1 MDGGASYQVRPS
13 VFPNRQ
19 SMMTK
24 NYFKYLLLLLA
35 TTVFAACNSSDGDS
49 TTAVAPTLS
58 ETEVNVA
65 CDATFYSLT
74 VSSRTVW
81 TATVETGGEWLK
93 LVSGKGT
100 GGASE
105 KLSFEMTK
113 NTTKQPRVANIKV
126 SSGTASTNLKVTQ
139 APTTV
144 EIMDQSQVKDFDK
157 YYKPK
162 EFNFDMLR
170 NDAKWSWFR
179 SKQSEHFFV
188 FWDAYFGD
196 DPNSTSLKEED
207 RVDVD
212 DLLQKAE
219 QFYKT
224 NITRLGMVV
233 TGQGKSYLDQYKME
247 IYLLDPTPEWWVATG
262 SGYDDV
268 IGALWVTPSTCKPV
282 GSVIGHEIGHSF
294 QYQTYCDNVK
304 NGAANDF
311 KSGFRYGYEG
321 SNGGCG
327 FWEQC
332 AQWQSYQDYPQQA
345 LNDDWN
351 AVWYQ
356 QCHRHFEHEWQRYAS
371 YYLQY
376 YWTELHGD
384 KTLGRIWNESKY
396 PEDASGAYMRIFGV
410 DYENFKKQLFA
421 YAQRCVTF
429 DFDGTRSY
437 FTNQNTLYKT
447 TLYNQDGYYQISYEQ
462 CPQPTGFNVIN
473 LEVPA
478 AGTKVTVNMEAL
490 KAGSKLPDADPGNQV
505 NGDFQVVG
513 NTSTYNK
520 VGSDQAIAYG
530 FVAIKE
536 DGSRDYSEMNLTDA
550 KGTATYTVPAKT
562 KMLYLVVQGAP
573 KSYRQCPWD
582 DKEETDMQCPYR
594 FKIDGTDLYGNFSI
608 DETKDP
614 ADVAFTFDVK
624 CNAASEDYIQ
634 GSIQLQGSDLKKMA
648 QAFVMQPSVLSGAT
662 LPIAAGQ
669 TAEPAEGKVA
679 LGLIQS
685 DGKITYQYTA
695 NVGFWCNAKGD
706 LDNWGDTA
714 PVYVEYDKD
723 SFTLTYGH
731 RFGVSKVGEKYT
743 LKPVLVYTK
752 GGKQYKATITLNMQ
766 F

>member
-1 MDGGASYQVRPS
+1 MKKIC
-13 VFPNRQ
+13 N
-19 SMMTK
+19 
-24 NYFKYLLLLLA
+24 LLFLLI
-35 TTVFAACNSSDGDS
+35 VCSFAACSSSEDS
-49 TTAVAPTLS
+49 GSASVAPTLS
-58 ETEVNVA
+58 ETEVNVE

-126 SSGTASTNLKVTQ
+126 SSGAASTSLKVTQ
-139 APTTV
+139 AGTTV

-170 NDAKWSWFR
+170 SDAKWSWFR
-179 SKQSEHFFV
+179 SRQSEHFFV
-188 FWDAYFGD
+188 FWEAGFGD
-196 DPNSTSLKEED
+196 DPNSSELPQGM
-207 RVDVD
+207 RVDID
-212 DLLQKAE
+212 DLLKKAE

-224 NITRLGMVV
+224 NINRLGMVV

-247 IYLLDPTPEWWVATG
+247 IYLLYQTEWLATG
-262 SGYDDV
+262 SGYDDT
-268 IGALWVTPSTCKPV
+268 IGALWVNPSTCQPV

-311 KSGFRYGYEG
+311 KSGYRYGYEG

-396 PEDASGAYMRIFGV
+396 PEDASDAYMRIFGV
-410 DYENFKKQLFA
+410 NYENYKKQLFA

-447 TLYNQDGYYQISYEQ
+447 TLYNQDGYYQIGYEQ

-478 AGTKVTVNMEAL
+478 AGTKVTVSMEAL

-505 NGDFQVVG
+505 DGDFKVVG
-513 NTSTYNK
+513 NTTNYNK

-530 FVAIKE
+530 FVALKE
-536 DGSRDYSEMNLTDA
+536 DGSRDYSEMSLTDA
-550 KGTATYTVPAKT
+550 KGTAVYTVPAKT

-582 DKEETDMQCPYR
+582 EKEETDMQCPYR

-634 GSIQLQGSDLKKMA
+634 GSIQLQGSDLKKLA

-731 RFGVSKVGEKYT
+731 RFGVSKAGEKYV

-752 GGKQYKATITLNMQ
+752 GGKQYKATLTLNLQ

>member
-1 MDGGASYQVRPS
+1 MKKIC
-13 VFPNRQ
+13 N
-19 SMMTK
+19 
-24 NYFKYLLLLLA
+24 LLFLLI
-35 TTVFAACNSSDGDS
+35 VCSFAACSSSEDS
-49 TTAVAPTLS
+49 GSASVAPTLS

-81 TATVETGGEWLK
+81 MATVETGGDWLK

-113 NTTKQPRVANIKV
+113 NTTKQPRVATVKV
-126 SSGTASTNLKVTQ
+126 ASGSASTSLKVTQ
-139 APTTV
+139 AGTTV

-170 NDAKWSWFR
+170 SDAKWSWFR
-179 SKQSEHFFV
+179 SRQSEHFFV
-188 FWDAYFGD
+188 FWEAGFGD
-196 DPNSTSLKEED
+196 DPNSSELPQGM
-207 RVDVD
+207 RVDID
-212 DLLQKAE
+212 DLLKKAE

-224 NITRLGMVV
+224 NINRLGMVV

-247 IYLLDPTPEWWVATG
+247 IYLLYQTEWLATG
-262 SGYDDV
+262 SGYDDT
-268 IGALWVTPSTCKPV
+268 IGALWVNPSTCQPV

-311 KSGFRYGYEG
+311 KSGYRYGYEG

-410 DYENFKKQLFA
+410 NYENYKKQLFA

-447 TLYNQDGYYQISYEQ
+447 TLYNQDGYYQIGYEQ

-478 AGTKVTVNMEAL
+478 AGTKVTVSMEAL

-505 NGDFQVVG
+505 DGDFKVVG
-513 NTSTYNK
+513 NTTNYNK

-530 FVAIKE
+530 FVALKE
-536 DGSRDYSEMNLTDA
+536 DGSRDYSEMSLTDA
-550 KGTATYTVPAKT
+550 KGTAVYTVPAKT

-582 DKEETDMQCPYR
+582 EKEETDMQCPYR

-634 GSIQLQGSDLKKMA
+634 GSIQLQGSDLKKLA

-685 DGKITYQYTA
+685 DGKITYKYTA

-731 RFGVSKVGEKYT
+731 RFGVSKAGTKYVV
-743 LKPVLVYTK
+743 KPVLVYTK

>member
-1 MDGGASYQVRPS
+1 
-13 VFPNRQ
+13 
-19 SMMTK
+19 MTK

-35 TTVFAACNSSDGDS
+35 TTVFAACSSSDGDS

-58 ETEVNVA
+58 ETEVNVD
-65 CDATFYSLT
+65 CETTFYSLT

-81 TATVETGGEWLK
+81 TATVETGGDWLK

-113 NTTKQPRVANIKV
+113 NTTKQPRQANIKV
-126 SSGTASTNLKVTQ
+126 TSGGASTSLKVTQ
-139 APTTV
+139 AGTTV
-144 EIMDQSQVKDFDK
+144 EVMDQSQVKDFDK

-170 NDAKWSWFR
+170 SDAKWSWFR

-188 FWDAYFGD
+188 FWEAGFGD
-196 DPNSTSLKEED
+196 DPNSSELPQGM
-207 RVDVD
+207 RVDID
-212 DLLQKAE
+212 DLLKKAE

-224 NITRLGMVV
+224 NINRLGMVV

-247 IYLLDPTPEWWVATG
+247 IYLLYQTEWLATG
-262 SGYDDV
+262 SGYDDT
-268 IGALWVTPSTCKPV
+268 IGALWVNPSTCQPV

-311 KSGFRYGYEG
+311 KSGYRYGYEG

-410 DYENFKKQLFA
+410 NYENYKKQLFA

-447 TLYNQDGYYQISYEQ
+447 TLYNQDGYYQIGYEQ

-478 AGTKVTVNMEAL
+478 AGTKVTVSMEAL

-505 NGDFQVVG
+505 DGDFKVVG
-513 NTSTYNK
+513 NTTNYNK

-530 FVAIKE
+530 FVALKE
-536 DGSRDYSEMNLTDA
+536 DGSRDYSEMSLTDA
-550 KGTATYTVPAKT
+550 KGTAVYTVPAKT

-731 RFGVSKVGEKYT
+731 RFGVSKAGTKYVV
-743 LKPVLVYTK
+743 KPVLVYTK

>member
-1 MDGGASYQVRPS
+1 MKKIC
-13 VFPNRQ
+13 N
-19 SMMTK
+19 
-24 NYFKYLLLLLA
+24 LLFLLI
-35 TTVFAACNSSDGDS
+35 VCSFAACSSSEDS
-49 TTAVAPTLS
+49 GSASVAPTLS
-58 ETEVNVA
+58 ETEVNVE

-126 SSGTASTNLKVTQ
+126 SSGAASTSLKVTQ
-139 APTTV
+139 AGTTV

-170 NDAKWSWFR
+170 SDAKWSWFR
-179 SKQSEHFFV
+179 SRQSEHFFV
-188 FWDAYFGD
+188 FWEAGFGD
-196 DPNSTSLKEED
+196 DPNSSELPQGM
-207 RVDVD
+207 RVDID
-212 DLLQKAE
+212 DLLKKAE

-224 NITRLGMVV
+224 NINRLGMVV

-247 IYLLDPTPEWWVATG
+247 IYLLYQTEWLATG
-262 SGYDDV
+262 SGYDDT
-268 IGALWVTPSTCKPV
+268 IGALWVNPSTCQPV

-311 KSGFRYGYEG
+311 KSGYRYGYEG

-410 DYENFKKQLFA
+410 NYENYKKQLYSSLMPSA
-421 YAQRCVTF
+421 VSLSTSTAHAAISRTR
-429 DFDGTRSY
+429 TRSIRPRS
-437 FTNQNTLYKT
+437 T
-447 TLYNQDGYYQISYEQ
+447 IRM
-462 CPQPTGFNVIN
+462 
-473 LEVPA
+473 
-478 AGTKVTVNMEAL
+478 VTIRLAMSSVRSL
-490 KAGSKLPDADPGNQV
+490 
-505 NGDFQVVG
+505 
-513 NTSTYNK
+513 
-520 VGSDQAIAYG
+520 
-530 FVAIKE
+530 
-536 DGSRDYSEMNLTDA
+536 
-550 KGTATYTVPAKT
+550 
-562 KMLYLVVQGAP
+562 LV
-573 KSYRQCPWD
+573 S
-582 DKEETDMQCPYR
+582 M
-594 FKIDGTDLYGNFSI
+594 
-608 DETKDP
+608 
-614 ADVAFTFDVK
+614 
-624 CNAASEDYIQ
+624 
-634 GSIQLQGSDLKKMA
+634 
-648 QAFVMQPSVLSGAT
+648 
-662 LPIAAGQ
+662 
-669 TAEPAEGKVA
+669 
-679 LGLIQS
+679 
-685 DGKITYQYTA
+685 
-695 NVGFWCNAKGD
+695 
-706 LDNWGDTA
+706 
-714 PVYVEYDKD
+714 
-723 SFTLTYGH
+723 
-731 RFGVSKVGEKYT
+731 
-743 LKPVLVYTK
+743 
-752 GGKQYKATITLNMQ
+752 
-766 F
+766 

>member
-1 MDGGASYQVRPS
+1 MKRIFSY
-13 VFPNRQ
+13 F
-19 SMMTK
+19 
-24 NYFKYLLLLLA
+24 FLLLA
-35 TTVFAACNSSDGDS
+35 TANFAACSSSEDS
-49 TTAVAPTLS
+49 GSASVAPTLS
-58 ETEVNVA
+58 ETEVNVE

-126 SSGTASTNLKVTQ
+126 SSGAASTSLKVTQ
-139 APTTV
+139 AGTTV

-170 NDAKWSWFR
+170 SDAKWSWFR
-179 SKQSEHFFV
+179 SRQSEHFFV
-188 FWDAYFGD
+188 FWEAGFGD
-196 DPNSTSLKEED
+196 DPNSSELPQGM
-207 RVDVD
+207 RVDID
-212 DLLQKAE
+212 DLLKKAE

-224 NITRLGMVV
+224 NINRLGMVV

-247 IYLLDPTPEWWVATG
+247 IYLLYQTEWLATG
-262 SGYDDV
+262 SGYDDT
-268 IGALWVTPSTCKPV
+268 IGALWVNPSTCQPV

-410 DYENFKKQLFA
+410 NYENYKKQLFA

-447 TLYNQDGYYQISYEQ
+447 TLYNQDGYYQIGYEQ

-478 AGTKVTVNMEAL
+478 AGTKVTVSMEAL

-505 NGDFQVVG
+505 DGDFKVVG
-513 NTSTYNK
+513 NTTNYNK

-530 FVAIKE
+530 FVALKE
-536 DGSRDYSEMNLTDA
+536 DGSRDYSEMSLTDA
-550 KGTATYTVPAKT
+550 KGTAVYTVPAKT

-582 DKEETDMQCPYR
+582 EKEETDMQCPYR

-731 RFGVSKVGEKYT
+731 RFGVSKAGEKYV

-752 GGKQYKATITLNMQ
+752 GGKQYKATLTLNLQ

>member
-1 MDGGASYQVRPS
+1 
-13 VFPNRQ
+13 
-19 SMMTK
+19 MTK

-58 ETEVNVA
+58 ETEVNVE

-74 VSSRTVW
+74 VSSRTIW
-81 TATVETGGEWLK
+81 TATVENGGEWLK
-93 LVSGKGT
+93 LVSSKGT

-304 NGAANDF
+304 NGATNDF

-396 PEDASGAYMRIFGV
+396 PEDASGAYMQEATLRLCPALCHFRLRRHT
-410 DYENFKKQLFA
+410 QLFH
-421 YAQRCVTF
+421 
-429 DFDGTRSY
+429 
-437 FTNQNTLYKT
+437 
-447 TLYNQDGYYQISYEQ
+447 E
-462 CPQPTGFNVIN
+462 P
-473 LEVPA
+473 EH
-478 AGTKVTVNMEAL
+478 AL
-490 KAGSKLPDADPGNQV
+490 
-505 NGDFQVVG
+505 
-513 NTSTYNK
+513 
-520 VGSDQAIAYG
+520 
-530 FVAIKE
+530 
-536 DGSRDYSEMNLTDA
+536 
-550 KGTATYTVPAKT
+550 
-562 KMLYLVVQGAP
+562 
-573 KSYRQCPWD
+573 
-582 DKEETDMQCPYR
+582 
-594 FKIDGTDLYGNFSI
+594 
-608 DETKDP
+608 
-614 ADVAFTFDVK
+614 
-624 CNAASEDYIQ
+624 
-634 GSIQLQGSDLKKMA
+634 
-648 QAFVMQPSVLSGAT
+648 
-662 LPIAAGQ
+662 
-669 TAEPAEGKVA
+669 
-679 LGLIQS
+679 
-685 DGKITYQYTA
+685 
-695 NVGFWCNAKGD
+695 
-706 LDNWGDTA
+706 
-714 PVYVEYDKD
+714 
-723 SFTLTYGH
+723 
-731 RFGVSKVGEKYT
+731 
-743 LKPVLVYTK
+743 
-752 GGKQYKATITLNMQ
+752 
-766 F
+766 

>member
-1 MDGGASYQVRPS
+1 MKRIFSY
-13 VFPNRQ
+13 F
-19 SMMTK
+19 
-24 NYFKYLLLLLA
+24 FLLLA
-35 TTVFAACNSSDGDS
+35 TANFAACSSDGDS

-81 TATVETGGEWLK
+81 TATVETGGDWLK

-113 NTTKQPRVANIKV
+113 NTTKQPRMATVKVA
-126 SSGTASTNLKVTQ
+126 SGSASTSLKVTQ
-139 APTTV
+139 AGTTV
-144 EIMDQSQVKDFDK
+144 EVMDASQVKDFDK

-170 NDAKWSWFR
+170 SDAKWSWFR

-188 FWDAYFGD
+188 FWEAGFGD
-196 DPNSTSLKEED
+196 DPNSSELPQGM
-207 RVDVD
+207 RVDID
-212 DLLQKAE
+212 DLLKKAE

-224 NITRLGMVV
+224 NINRLGMVV

-247 IYLLDPTPEWWVATG
+247 IYLLYQTEWLATG
-262 SGYDDV
+262 SGYDDT
-268 IGALWVTPSTCKPV
+268 IGALWVNPSTCQPV

-311 KSGFRYGYEG
+311 KSGYRYGYEG

-410 DYENFKKQLFA
+410 NYENYKKQLFA

-447 TLYNQDGYYQISYEQ
+447 TLYNQDGYYQIGYEQ

-478 AGTKVTVNMEAL
+478 AGTKVTVSMEAL

-505 NGDFQVVG
+505 DGDFKVVG
-513 NTSTYNK
+513 NTTNYNK

-530 FVAIKE
+530 FVALKE
-536 DGSRDYSEMNLTDA
+536 DGSRDYSEMSLTDA
-550 KGTATYTVPAKT
+550 KGTAVYTVPAKT

-582 DKEETDMQCPYR
+582 EKEETDMQCPYR

-634 GSIQLQGSDLKKMA
+634 GSIQLQGSDLRKLA

-731 RFGVSKVGEKYT
+731 RFGVSKAGEKYV

-752 GGKQYKATITLNMQ
+752 GGKQYKATLTLNLQ

>member
-1 MDGGASYQVRPS
+1 MKKIC
-13 VFPNRQ
+13 N
-19 SMMTK
+19 
-24 NYFKYLLLLLA
+24 LLFLLI
-35 TTVFAACNSSDGDS
+35 VCSFAACSSSEDS
-49 TTAVAPTLS
+49 GSASVAPTLS
-58 ETEVNVA
+58 ETEVNVE

-81 TATVETGGEWLK
+81 TATVETGGDWLK

-113 NTTKQPRVANIKV
+113 NTTKQPRMANIKV
-126 SSGTASTNLKVTQ
+126 SSGAASTSLKVTQ
-139 APTTV
+139 AGTTV
-144 EIMDQSQVKDFDK
+144 EVMDASQVKDFDK

-170 NDAKWSWFR
+170 SDAKWSWFR
-179 SKQSEHFFV
+179 SRQSEHFFV
-188 FWDAYFGD
+188 FWEAGFGD
-196 DPNSTSLKEED
+196 DPNSSELPQGM
-207 RVDVD
+207 RVDID
-212 DLLQKAE
+212 DLLKKAE

-224 NITRLGMVV
+224 NINRLGMVV

-247 IYLLDPTPEWWVATG
+247 IYLLYQTEWLATG
-262 SGYDDV
+262 SGYDDT
-268 IGALWVTPSTCKPV
+268 IGALWVNPSTCQPV

-311 KSGFRYGYEG
+311 KSGYRYGYEG

-410 DYENFKKQLFA
+410 NYENYKKQLFA

-447 TLYNQDGYYQISYEQ
+447 TLYNQDGYYQIGYEQ

-478 AGTKVTVNMEAL
+478 AGTKVTVSMEAL

-505 NGDFQVVG
+505 DGDFKVVG
-513 NTSTYNK
+513 NTTNYNK

-530 FVAIKE
+530 FVALKE
-536 DGSRDYSEMNLTDA
+536 DGSRDYSEMSLTDA
-550 KGTATYTVPAKT
+550 KGTAVYTVPAKT

-582 DKEETDMQCPYR
+582 EKEETDMQCPYR

-634 GSIQLQGSDLKKMA
+634 GSIQLQGSDLKKLA

-662 LPIAAGQ
+662 QPIAAGQ

-731 RFGVSKVGEKYT
+731 RFGVSKAGEKYV

-752 GGKQYKATITLNMQ
+752 GGKQYKATLTLNLQ

>member
-1 MDGGASYQVRPS
+1 
-13 VFPNRQ
+13 
-19 SMMTK
+19 MTK

-58 ETEVNVA
+58 ETEVNVE

-81 TATVETGGEWLK
+81 TATVETGGDWLK

-113 NTTKQPRVANIKV
+113 NTTKQPRQANIKV
-126 SSGTASTNLKVTQ
+126 TSGGASTSLKVTQ
-139 APTTV
+139 AGTTV
-144 EIMDQSQVKDFDK
+144 EVMDASQVKDFDK

-170 NDAKWSWFR
+170 SDAKWSWFR

-188 FWDAYFGD
+188 FWEAGFGD
-196 DPNSTSLKEED
+196 DPNSSELPQGM
-207 RVDVD
+207 RVDID

-224 NITRLGMVV
+224 NINRLGMVV

-247 IYLLDPTPEWWVATG
+247 IYLLYQTEWLATG
-262 SGYDDV
+262 SGYDDT
-268 IGALWVTPSTCKPV
+268 IGALWVNPSTCQPV

-311 KSGFRYGYEG
+311 KSGYRYGYEG

-550 KGTATYTVPAKT
+550 KGMATYTVPAKT

-731 RFGVSKVGEKYT
+731 RFGVSKAGTKYVV
-743 LKPVLVYTK
+743 KPVLVYTK

>member
-1 MDGGASYQVRPS
+1 MKRI
-13 VFPNRQ
+13 FR
-19 SMMTK
+19 
-24 NYFKYLLLLLA
+24 YFFLLLA
-35 TTVFAACNSSDGDS
+35 TATIAACSSSDDTEPVS
-49 TTAVAPTLS
+49 VAPTLS
-58 ETEVNVA
+58 ETEVNVEY
-65 CDATFYSLT
+65 DVTWYSLT
-74 VSSRTVW
+74 VTSRAVW
-81 TATVETGGEWLK
+81 SAKVENGGDWLTLK
-93 LVSGKGT
+93 DAKGV
-100 GGASE
+100 GGSE
-105 KLSFEMTK
+105 KLSFEMK
-113 NTTKQPRVANIKV
+113 RNTTKQPRVANITV
-126 SSGTASTNLKVTQ
+126 TSGTASTNLKVTQ
-139 APTTV
+139 GPTTI

-196 DPNSTSLKEED
+196 DPNSSSLAEGD

-224 NITRLGMVV
+224 NIDRLGMVV

-410 DYENFKKQLFA
+410 NYENYKKQLFA

-447 TLYNQDGYYQISYEQ
+447 TLYNQDGYYQIGYEQ

-478 AGTKVTVNMEAL
+478 AGTKVTVSMEAL

-530 FVAIKE
+530 FVALKE
-536 DGSRDYSEMNLTDA
+536 DGSRDYSEMSLTDA
-550 KGTATYTVPAKT
+550 KGTAVYTVPAKT

-752 GGKQYKATITLNMQ
+752 GGKQYKATFTLNMQ

>member
-1 MDGGASYQVRPS
+1 
-13 VFPNRQ
+13 
-19 SMMTK
+19 MTK

-35 TTVFAACNSSDGDS
+35 TTVFAACNSSDSDS

-58 ETEVNVA
+58 ETEVNVE

-74 VSSRTVW
+74 VSSRTIW
-81 TATVETGGEWLK
+81 TATVENGGEWLK
-93 LVSGKGT
+93 LVSSKGT

-410 DYENFKKQLFA
+410 DYENYKKQLFA

-447 TLYNQDGYYQISYEQ
+447 T
-462 CPQPTGFNVIN
+462 N

-550 KGTATYTVPAKT
+550 KGTATYTVSAKT